1 MDNPITVSLPQN
13 LPTNWAYGQTVAP
26 NGSDVGLAEQYGYN
40 YLNQQINAAQQAAQ
54 EVGEAIPDLVPA
66 SDLGQ
71 PNGVAELD
79 QNGQV
84 PAGQLPPMNYDP
96 AGSASAV
103 QQNLTEHINNQDNPH
118 SVTAAQVGADPSGSA
133 AAVQANLTSHIN
145 NKSNPHG
152 VTPAQIGAAP
162 TSHTH
167 SADQINSGILSPARG
182 GTGVQS
188 LSALADALFPSGVP
202 NIVSG
207 YYIGTGSYHASNP
220 NSLTFNFVPKLILLF
235 VPSGVAYVGFMN
247 KNNAT
252 ASNYLYIVC
261 DALTTSFEK
270 HAMPIYDDNPGYSY
284 SCKSSDGKTIK
295 WYCTSV
301 EAQLNVAGAK
311 YLYIAFG

>member
-1 MDNPITVSLPQN
+1 MDNPITVSLPRN

-118 SVTAAQVGADPSGSA
+118 GVTATQVGARPSSWTPTAAEVGAAVPSQAVNVTLAASSWSSANPPTLTISVPGLGAAQNGTIGVANGATQEQRKA
-133 AAVQANLTSHIN
+133 AAA
-145 NKSNPHG
+145 
-152 VTPAQIGAAP
+152 AQIGIQAQTAGYLTLVADGTKP
-162 TSHTH
+162 TVN
-167 SADQINSGILSPARG
+167 IPA
-182 GTGVQS
+182 TV
-188 LSALADALFPSGVP
+188 
-202 NIVSG
+202 
-207 YYIGTGSYHASNP
+207 
-220 NSLTFNFVPKLILLF
+220 ILL
-235 VPSGVAYVGFMN
+235 G
-247 KNNAT
+247 
-252 ASNYLYIVC
+252 
-261 DALTTSFEK
+261 
-270 HAMPIYDDNPGYSY
+270 
-284 SCKSSDGKTIK
+284 
-295 WYCTSV
+295 
-301 EAQLNVAGAK
+301 
-311 YLYIAFG
+311 